1 VQTSINTSIG
11 PATEFL
17 YGKRANVRLGFGC
30 ASLMQLPSRRRR
42 QALLEEAFEQGIR
55 HFDVARMYG
64 LGAAEGELGRF
75 ARGRRD
81 QISIATKFGIEPS
94 GKIGRL
100 APMQAPARAL
110 LARFP
115 ALRARVKRNEGGF
128 HTPRRYDAAAA
139 CAGLETSLRELG
151 TDYVDLLFVHDPGA
165 VALPDMDELVGALEG
180 LREAGRIRAWGVS
193 GEAGPALLLATGWP
207 QCVPQLRNDI
217 FSFDPPQL
225 ANRVPPIYFGV
236 LAEALGRIRGR
247 LLVDE
252 ELRVSWRE
260 AIGLDCADAKVL
272 ARLLLQ
278 DALDRNREGGAIFA
292 TTQPSRIGEA
302 VAAASALRAGPSLAP
317 LDAFRS
323 LVAAV
328 DWKAGRA

>member
-1 VQTSINTSIG
+1 MQTTFNTSIG

-17 YGKRANVRLGFGC
+17 YGKRAHVRLGFGC
-30 ASLMQLPSRRRR
+30 ASLMRLPSRRRR
-42 QALLEEAFEQGIR
+42 QVLLAEAFEQGIR

-75 ARGRRD
+75 AKGKRHE
-81 QISIATKFGIEPS
+81 ISIATKFGIDP
-94 GKIGRL
+94 GGTVGRL
-100 APMQAPARAL
+100 APLQAPARAL

-115 ALRARVKRNEGGF
+115 ALRAQVKRSDAAL
-128 HTPRRYDAAAA
+128 HTPRRYDAASA
-139 CAGLETSLRELG
+139 CASLETSLRELG
-151 TDYVDLLFVHDPGA
+151 TDYVDVLFIHDPAA

-180 LREAGRIRAWGVS
+180 LREAGRIRAWGIS

-217 FSFDPPQL
+217 FSFDSPQTSDK
-225 ANRVPPIYFGV
+225 VPPIYFGV
-236 LAEALGRIRGR
+236 LADALGRVRGR
-247 LLVDE
+247 LLADAD
-252 ELRVSWRE
+252 LRASWQQ

-292 TTQPSRIGEA
+292 TTQPQRIGEA
-302 VAAASALRAGPSLAP
+302 VAAASALRGRASLAP
-317 LDAFRS
+317 LDTFRR
-323 LVAAV
+323 LVAGV
-328 DWKAGRA
+328 DWEAQGA

>member
-1 VQTSINTSIG
+1 MQTTFNTSIG

-30 ASLMQLPSRRRR
+30 ASLMRLPSRRRR
-42 QALLEEAFEQGIR
+42 QALLAEAFEQGIR

-75 ARGRRD
+75 AKGRREE
-81 QISIATKFGIEPS
+81 IAIATKFGIEPG
-94 GKIGRL
+94 GKISRL
-100 APMQAPARAL
+100 APLQAPARAL

-115 ALRARVKRNEGGF
+115 ALRARVKRSEGALY
-128 HTPRRYDAAAA
+128 TPRHYDGASA
-139 CAGLETSLRELG
+139 CASLETSLRELG
-151 TDYVDLLFVHDPGA
+151 TDYVDILFVHDPAA

-207 QCVPQLRNDI
+207 QCVPQLHNDI
-217 FSFDPPQL
+217 FSFDSPQTSGKV
-225 ANRVPPIYFGV
+225 APIYFGV

-247 LLVDE
+247 LLADE
-252 ELRVSWRE
+252 KLRASWQQGT
-260 AIGLDCADAKVL
+260 GLDCADSKVL

-278 DALDRNREGGAIFA
+278 DALDRNRAGGAIFA
-292 TTQPSRIGEA
+292 TTELQRIGEA
-302 VAAASALRAGPSLAP
+302 VAAASALRGGNSPAP
-317 LDAFRS
+317 LDGFRR
-323 LVAAV
+323 LVAGV
-328 DWKAGRA
+328 DWESGGA

>member
-1 VQTSINTSIG
+1 VQTTFNTSIG
-11 PATEFL
+11 PALEFL

-30 ASLMQLPSRRRR
+30 ASLMRLPSRRRR
-42 QALLEEAFEQGIR
+42 QALLAEAFEQGIR

-75 ARGRRD
+75 AKGRREE
-81 QISIATKFGIEPS
+81 IAIATKFGIEPG

-115 ALRARVKRNEGGF
+115 SLRARVKRNQGSL
-128 HTPRRYDAAAA
+128 HTPRRYDPASA
-139 CAGLETSLRELG
+139 CASLETSLRELG
-151 TDYVDLLFVHDPGA
+151 TDHVDVLFVHDPAA

-180 LREAGRIRAWGVS
+180 LREAGRIRAWGIS
-193 GEAGPALLLATGWP
+193 GEAGPSLLLATGWP
-207 QCVPQLRNDI
+207 QCVPQLRHDI
-217 FSFDPPQL
+217 FSFDSPQISGKV
-225 ANRVPPIYFGV
+225 APIYFGV
-236 LAEALGRIRGR
+236 LAEALGRIRDR
-247 LLVDE
+247 LLADE
-252 ELRVSWRE
+252 ELRVSWRQT
-260 AIGLDCADAKVL
+260 IGLDCADAKVL

-292 TTQPSRIGEA
+292 TTQPQRIAEA
-302 VAAASALRAGPSLAP
+302 VAAASALRGGSSLAP
-317 LDAFRS
+317 LDTFRR

-328 DWKAGRA
+328 DWVAGDA

>member
-1 VQTSINTSIG
+1 MQTTFNTSIG
-11 PATEFL
+11 PALEFL
-17 YGKRANVRLGFGC
+17 YGKRAHVRLGFGC
-30 ASLMQLPSRRRR
+30 ASLMRLPSRRRR
-42 QALLEEAFEQGIR
+42 QALLGEAFEQGIR

-75 ARGRRD
+75 ARGKRH
-81 QISIATKFGIEPS
+81 QISIATKFGIEPN

-100 APMQAPARAL
+100 APLQAPARAL

-115 ALRARVKRNEGGF
+115 ALRARVKRNDGAL
-128 HTPRRYDAAAA
+128 HTPRRYDAASA
-139 CAGLETSLRELG
+139 CASLETSLRELG
-151 TDYVDLLFVHDPGA
+151 TDYVDVLFVHDPGA

-207 QCVPQLRNDI
+207 QCVPQLHNDI
-217 FSFDPPQL
+217 FSFDSPQTPG
-225 ANRVPPIYFGV
+225 RVPPIYFGV
-236 LAEALGRIRGR
+236 FAEALGRIRGR
-247 LLVDE
+247 LLADE
-252 ELRVSWRE
+252 GLRASWQQRT
-260 AIGLDCADAKVL
+260 GLDCADSKVL

-292 TTQPSRIGEA
+292 STRPQRIGEA
-302 VAAASALRAGPSLAP
+302 VAAASALRGAGPPAP
-317 LDAFRS
+317 LEDFRR

-328 DWKAGRA
+328 DWEPGDA